1 MASTHVL
8 NIKIGFDLT
17 EILSPKN
24 IPGVKAYL
32 GVKSDNELA
41 SAIFQ
46 DKFNQIGKLL
56 SQNGFNII
64 NAEVQEVAK
73 SYRKQKEDTLDMRPT
88 KSTAKASDEVENDDK
103 KLASSIDNNT
113 QEKEHQSSRVKDAS
127 NDKSLYRKKQDLFKK
142 LKTEFEKIRKAKGNI
157 EVIKYNSTAIS
168 FAPSPVELQ
177 HEANISE
184 DVIIDVEEID
194 KGVLAIISY
203 IDKDQK
209 MQTSIV
215 KEEN

>member
-1 MASTHVL
+1 ML

-113 QEKEHQSSRVKDAS
+113 QEKEHQSFRVKDAS